1 MEHSLT
7 RVMRTENRSENRSH
21 DHNIDS
27 AFALSVSQDLKW
39 VEEKQALYRRNQEL
53 VAKVNRICQS

>member
-1 MEHSLT
+1 
-7 RVMRTENRSENRSH
+7 MRTENRSENGSH

-27 AFALSVSQDLKW
+27 AVALSVSQDLKW